1 MPLKNFYN
9 CLGLIHIL
17 WIKSWKTDQHYFM
30 SKPSSIETI
39 DNTNIIINILHIKYL
54 ILENSLKLNSL
65 IYLMKCKYF
74 DILLRLI
81 VKV

>member
-1 MPLKNFYN
+1 
-9 CLGLIHIL
+9 
-17 WIKSWKTDQHYFM
+17 M